1 MKDIILTGSIAFDH
15 LMKFNGLFKDSLI
28 DGELDN
34 LSISFLASDRQIHQG
49 GCAPNIA
56 YALSLLNESPMITG
70 VAGNDFDGYKKSL
83 EELGISTKCIEVS
96 KGKPTAAAFILSDID
111 QNQISIFSPGAMA
124 DLDLCMN
131 LDDCMCENTF
141 CALISPGMPERMLSL
156 AQSCIDLKIP
166 FIFDPGQAISA
177 LDFDSLGLLID
188 CCWGM
193 VANHYE
199 LELLESKLSLSR
211 RQISA
216 KAGFMV
222 VTRGKDGCDIYKGG
236 TAQHVDAVPDLHVVD
251 VTGAGDA
258 FRAGLL
264 HGLNSG
270 TDLKRACEIASTVSS
285 YSVVTDATQNFEF
298 TTAEFNKKLIEFY
311 GE

>member
-1 MKDIILTGSIAFDH
+1 MKNIILAGSIAFDH
-15 LMKFNGLFKDSLI
+15 LMKYKGLFKDSLI
-28 DGELDN
+28 DGELDK
-34 LSISFLASDRQIHQG
+34 LSISFLAPDRQIYHG
-49 GCAPNIA
+49 GCAANIA
-56 YALSLLNESPMITG
+56 YALNLLDESPMITG
-70 VAGNDFDGYKKSL
+70 VAGNDFEGYKKSL
-83 EELGISTKCIEVS
+83 EKCGISTECIKIS
-96 KGKPTAAAFILSDID
+96 KDNPTAAAFILTDTD

-131 LDDCMCENTF
+131 LDECMCKNTF

-177 LDFDSLGLLID
+177 LGTDSLGLLID

-193 VANHYE
+193 VTNHYE

-222 VTRGKDGCDIYKGG
+222 VTRGKEGCDIYKGG
-236 TAQHVDAVPDLHVVD
+236 TSQHVDAVSDLSVID
-251 VTGAGDA
+251 ITGAGDA

-270 TDLKRACEIASTVSS
+270 TDLKRACEIASTTAS
-285 YSVVTDATQNFEF
+285 YSVVTNGTQNFKF

-311 GE
+311 RE

>member
-1 MKDIILTGSIAFDH
+1 MKNIILTGSIAFDH
-15 LMKFNGLFKDSLI
+15 LMKYNGLFKDSLI
-28 DGELDN
+28 DGELDK
-34 LSISFLASDRQIHQG
+34 LSISFLAQDRQVYNG
-49 GCAPNIA
+49 GCAANIA
-56 YALSLLNESPMITG
+56 YALNLLNESPVITG
-70 VAGNDFDGYKKSL
+70 VAGNDFDGYKKLL
-83 EELGISTKCIEVS
+83 ENRGISTESIAVS
-96 KGKPTAAAFILSDID
+96 KNNPTAAAFILTDTD
-111 QNQISIFSPGAMA
+111 QNQISIFSPGAMS
-124 DLDLCMN
+124 DLDLCMS

-177 LDFDSLGLLID
+177 LGADSLGLLID

-193 VANHYE
+193 VTNHYE

-222 VTRGKDGCDIYKGG
+222 VTRGKDGCDIYREGA
-236 TAQHVDAVPDLHVVD
+236 TQHIESVPDLSVVD
-251 VTGAGDA
+251 ITGAGDA

-264 HGLNSG
+264 HGLNDG
-270 TDLKRACEIASTVSS
+270 TNLKRACEIASTIAS
-285 YSVVTDATQNFEF
+285 YSVVTSGTQNFEF
-298 TTAEFNKKLIEFY
+298 TTTEFNDRLIEVY